1 MSQNNLVVKEV
12 DFFGD
17 TLKAARDEKGIVWAG
32 VNYFCHGIGLNK
44 NERDRQV
51 KNVQADEVLKRGCVK
66 FDAGVFDPN
75 NETLGFQLEYI
86 PLWLA
91 KISITPA
98 MKENAPELVEKLVN
112 YQLKAKDVL
121 AAAFLPQRKPVRRIG
136 KNKTKI
142 SLYEGEKSHILMVGD
157 EMYELEVDKF
167 EELNSF
173 VPEMEFMEVSQISRV
188 VMAYLSVHKDSAP
201 KLSKQWDIE
210 CEG

>member
-1 MSQNNLVVKEV
+1 MSQNNLVVKEI

-17 TLKAARDEKGIVWAG
+17 SLIAAKDSNGVVWAG
-32 VNYFCHGIGLNK
+32 IMALCGGMGLTK
-44 NERDRQV
+44 DQARNERRKIQEDLVLSKGESNLTIPTKGGNQ
-51 KNVQADEVLKRGCVK
+51 EVLC
-66 FDAGVFDPN
+66 
-75 NETLGFQLEYI
+75 LQLDYV

-121 AAAFLPQRKPVRRIG
+121 AAAFLPQRKPIRRVG

-142 SLYEGEKSHILMVGD
+142 ALYEGEKSHILIAGD
-157 EMYELEVDKF
+157 EVYELEVDKF

-173 VPEMEFMEVSQISRV
+173 VPEMAFMEVSQISRV
-188 VMAYLSVHKDSAP
+188 VMAYLSVHKDNAP

-210 CEG
+210 CDG

>member
-1 MSQNNLVVKEV
+1 MNL
-12 DFFGD
+12 FGD
-17 TLKAARDEKGIVWAG
+17 TVIAAKDKDGNIWTG
-32 VNYFCHGIGLNK
+32 VNSFCHGIGLNK
-44 NERDRQV
+44 SQMDTQIQNIQS
-51 KNVQADEVLKRGCVK
+51 DEVLKRGCLK
-66 FDAGVFDPN
+66 FQAGVFDPN
-75 NETLGFQLEYI
+75 NETLGLQLDYV

-98 MKENAPELVEKLVN
+98 MKENASELVEKLVN

-121 AAAFLPQRKPVRRIG
+121 AAAFLPQRKTVRRIG

-142 SLYEGEKSHILMVGD
+142 ALYEGEKSHILIAGD
-157 EMYELEVDKF
+157 EVYELEVDKF

-173 VPEMEFMEVSQISRV
+173 VPEMAFMEVSQISRV